1 MFRFF
6 TIKKWYLWS
15 WVGSLIILSSLWV
28 QVKIDVKINEWFGEF
43 YDMIQKALGAPN
55 AITIDEYW
63 ASLFSFITLAAM
75 YVGVAV
81 IVSYFTSHY
90 LFRWRTAMVEY
101 YHSVYEKARK
111 IEGASQRVQED
122 TIKFSRIMESLGT
135 SLIEAIMIL
144 VEFMPI
150 LFGLSIGIPI
160 FFFGDWDYG
169 LIVGALIWSV
179 GGTIF
184 LIVLGLILRLV
195 GVEYDLQKKEAAYR
209 KILVI
214 AEDDGTIRPKTIEEY
229 WSSLLSF
236 IILAALYVGVAVLIS
251 FFTSH
256 YLFRWRTAMVEWYHS
271 VYDRARKIEGASQRV
286 QEDTIKFSRIMESLG
301 TSFIEAIMILV
312 EFMPILFGLSIGIP
326 IFFFG
331 DWDYGLIVGALIW
344 SVGGTIFLILLGLIL
359 RLVGVEYD
367 LQKKEAA
374 YRKILVIAE
383 DDGTVRPKTIEEL
396 FDGVRSIHFLS
407 YIRYLYFNIGRIAY
421 LQANVLSAY
430 VFLAPA
436 IVAGAVTL
444 GVMQQIIRAFG
455 RVEGSMQYILKAW
468 PTIIELASVYKRLRE
483 FESKINQEE
492 LIDEKV

>member
-6 TIKKWYLWS
+6 TQKNWFLWS
-15 WVGSLIILSSLWV
+15 WIGSAIILSSLWI

-55 AITIDEYW
+55 SITIEEYW
-63 ASLFSFITLAAM
+63 ASLLSFITLAAM

-81 IVSYFTSHY
+81 VVSFFTSHY
-90 LFRWRTAMVEY
+90 LFRWRTAMVEW
-101 YHSVYEKARK
+101 YHGVYDKARK
-111 IEGASQRVQED
+111 IEGAAQRVQED

-135 SLIEAIMIL
+135 SLIEALMIL

-150 LFGLSIGIPI
+150 LFVLS
-160 FFFGDWDYG
+160 
-169 LIVGALIWSV
+169 V
-179 GGTIF
+179 
-184 LIVLGLILRLV
+184 
-195 GVEYDLQKKEAAYR
+195 
-209 KILVI
+209 
-214 AEDDGTIRPKTIEEY
+214 
-229 WSSLLSF
+229 
-236 IILAALYVGVAVLIS
+236 
-251 FFTSH
+251 
-256 YLFRWRTAMVEWYHS
+256 
-271 VYDRARKIEGASQRV
+271 
-286 QEDTIKFSRIMESLG
+286 
-301 TSFIEAIMILV
+301 
-312 EFMPILFGLSIGIP
+312 GIP

-383 DDGTVRPKTIEEL
+383 DDGTVRPKSIEEL

-436 IVAGAVTL
+436 IVAGVVTL

-483 FESKINQEE
+483 FETKIKQED
-492 LIDEKV
+492 LVDEKV

>member
-15 WVGSLIILSSLWV
+15 WIGSLIILSSLWI

-43 YDMIQKALGAPN
+43 YDMIQKALGKPN
-55 AITIDEYW
+55 AITIEEYW
-63 ASLFSFITLAAM
+63 ASLFSFIVLAAM

-160 FFFGDWDYG
+160 FFFGDWEYG
-169 LIVGALIWSV
+169 LIVGALLWSI

-184 LIVLGLILRLV
+184 LVILGLILRLV

-214 AEDDGTIRPKTIEEY
+214 AEDDGTIRPK
-229 WSSLLSF
+229 S
-236 IILAALYVGVAVLIS
+236 
-251 FFTSH
+251 
-256 YLFRWRTAMVEWYHS
+256 
-271 VYDRARKIEGASQRV
+271 
-286 QEDTIKFSRIMESLG
+286 
-301 TSFIEAIMILV
+301 
-312 EFMPILFGLSIGIP
+312 
-326 IFFFG
+326 
-331 DWDYGLIVGALIW
+331 
-344 SVGGTIFLILLGLIL
+344 
-359 RLVGVEYD
+359 
-367 LQKKEAA
+367 
-374 YRKILVIAE
+374 
-383 DDGTVRPKTIEEL
+383 IEEL
-396 FDGVRSIHFLS
+396 FDDVRSIHFLS

-483 FESKINQEE
+483 FEYKLQIESSESDIKA
-492 LIDEKV
+492 

>member
-6 TIKKWYLWS
+6 TIKKCYLWS
-15 WVGSLIILSSLWV
+15 WIGSLIILSSLWV

-43 YDMIQKALGAPN
+43 YDMIQKALGKPN
-55 AITIDEYW
+55 AITIEEYW
-63 ASLFSFITLAAM
+63 ASLFSFIVLAAM

-160 FFFGDWDYG
+160 FFFGDWEYG
-169 LIVGALIWSV
+169 LIVGALLWSI

-184 LIVLGLILRLV
+184 L
-195 GVEYDLQKKEAAYR
+195 
-209 KILVI
+209 VI
-214 AEDDGTIRPKTIEEY
+214 
-229 WSSLLSF
+229 
-236 IILAALYVGVAVLIS
+236 
-251 FFTSH
+251 
-256 YLFRWRTAMVEWYHS
+256 
-271 VYDRARKIEGASQRV
+271 
-286 QEDTIKFSRIMESLG
+286 
-301 TSFIEAIMILV
+301 
-312 EFMPILFGLSIGIP
+312 
-326 IFFFG
+326 
-331 DWDYGLIVGALIW
+331 
-344 SVGGTIFLILLGLIL
+344 LGLIL

-383 DDGTVRPKTIEEL
+383 DDGTVRPKSIEEL
-396 FDGVRSIHFLS
+396 FDDVRSIHFLS

-483 FESKINQEE
+483 FEYKLQIENSESEIKT
-492 LIDEKV
+492 